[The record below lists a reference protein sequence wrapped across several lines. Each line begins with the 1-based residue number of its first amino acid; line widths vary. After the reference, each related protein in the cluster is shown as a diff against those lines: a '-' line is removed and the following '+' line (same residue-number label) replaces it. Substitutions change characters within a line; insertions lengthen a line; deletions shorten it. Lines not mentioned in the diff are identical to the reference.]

1 MCINF
6 NGSHS
11 GGSLFV
17 NVNDCWLL
25 QKLFVYHRYKFSSK
39 RKKKKKKRSPS
50 IWFRTPKQ
58 VRIRQSSWT
67 GIGGVTSLV
76 VSEPWFRRFW
86 KSLCLGD
93 SR

>member
-1 MCINF
+1 MCKNF

-11 GGSLFV
+11 GGNSFV

-25 QKLFVYHRYKFSSK
+25 QKLFVYHRDKLSFE
-39 RKKKKKKRSPS
+39 KKKKKSPS
-50 IWFRTPKQ
+50 IWFSTLKP
-58 VRIRQSSWT
+58 VRIRQSGRT

-76 VSEPWFRRFW
+76 VSEPRFRRFW